1 MIKDAIL
8 SNLIYS
14 EDYLR
19 RVMPYLQGEYFDL
32 REDRL
37 VFEQIHKF
45 VDKYNKPPTK
55 EALTIELTSL
65 TGQSD
70 EVVKLAVEVVEGMS
84 RSEVDIDWLLDET
97 EKFCKDKA
105 VYNAIMNS
113 IQIMEKKDG
122 TEGSIP
128 QLLTDA
134 LGVSFDDHVGHDFFT
149 DAETRFEFYN
159 KTEVRIPFDL
169 EYLNKITKGGLPR
182 KTLNMILAGTGVGK
196 SLFMCHMA
204 SHNLMEGKNVLYIT
218 LEMAEEKIAERVDAN
233 VLNTSIDE
241 LSMLPKEAYEKK
253 MGRAFNKTSGRLIVK
268 EYPTAGA
275 GVGHFRHLLNEL
287 KLKKGFIPDIIYID
301 YLNICMSYRL
311 RANAG
316 VGSYFYIK
324 AIAEELRGLAV
335 EFNVP
340 VVSATQTTRGAYN
353 SSDIGLEDTSESF
366 GLPATADFMFA
377 VISNEELE
385 ELNQFMIKQ
394 LKNRYSDPVKNRRFV
409 IGVDKPRMRLYDV
422 EQSAQDDI
430 ADEDNGPAFDN
441 SKTGERMKAVFEDFK

>member
-70 EVVKLAVEVVEGMS
+70 EVVKQAVEVVEGMT
-84 RSEVDIDWLLDET
+84 RAEVDIDWLLDET

-149 DAETRFEFYN
+149 DAENRFEFYN

-196 SLFMCHMA
+196 SLLMCHMA

-218 LEMAEEKIAERVDAN
+218 LEMAEEKIAERIDAN

-287 KLKKGFIPDIIYID
+287 KLKKGFVPDIIYID

>member
-122 TEGSIP
+122 TEGSIQ

-182 KTLNMILAGTGVGK
+182 KTLNMILAGC
-196 SLFMCHMA
+196 L
-204 SHNLMEGKNVLYIT
+204 LYT
-218 LEMAEEKIAERVDAN
+218 SDA
-233 VLNTSIDE
+233 
-241 LSMLPKEAYEKK
+241 
-253 MGRAFNKTSGRLIVK
+253 
-268 EYPTAGA
+268 
-275 GVGHFRHLLNEL
+275 
-287 KLKKGFIPDIIYID
+287 
-301 YLNICMSYRL
+301 
-311 RANAG
+311 
-316 VGSYFYIK
+316 
-324 AIAEELRGLAV
+324 
-335 EFNVP
+335 
-340 VVSATQTTRGAYN
+340 
-353 SSDIGLEDTSESF
+353 
-366 GLPATADFMFA
+366 
-377 VISNEELE
+377 
-385 ELNQFMIKQ
+385 
-394 LKNRYSDPVKNRRFV
+394 
-409 IGVDKPRMRLYDV
+409 
-422 EQSAQDDI
+422 
-430 ADEDNGPAFDN
+430 ADE
-441 SKTGERMKAVFEDFK
+441 

>member
-385 ELNQFMIKQ
+385 ELNQFMIC
-394 LKNRYSDPVKNRRFV
+394 LLYTSD
-409 IGVDKPRMRLYDV
+409 
-422 EQSAQDDI
+422 A
-430 ADEDNGPAFDN
+430 ADE
-441 SKTGERMKAVFEDFK
+441 